1 MTVDIEKDFDSI
13 NHCFLIKVSEKF
25 GFEKDF
31 VKWIKILLQKQESCI
46 VKGGTTT
53 NYFKLE
59 KDIRQGDLISAYLFI
74 LVLEIEFLF
83 TKESKKINGLNIFD
97 KTFLYTAY
105 ADESTFFLKDTK
117 SVIELMNIF
126 DTSSKFSGL
135 RPNKSKCEMA
145 GIGVLKGVQV
155 VLCAMRYIDIVSS
168 IVKILDIYYSYNEKL
183 ETQENIKRHII
194 KIEKNLR
201 IWRMRGLS
209 IGGKITVFKT
219 LAISKIVHLAL
230 VKTIPNSITQELS
243 KIQKEFIWKTR
254 NLKIKHDALSKNHE
268 NGGLKNVDIMCKVV
282 SLQCSWIKRLYDNNL
297 HNREVIPL
305 HMITQKLGKKFLF
318 HSNLYVNPKQIN
330 HFQHYY
336 QKIFRKWSS
345 NL

>member
-1 MTVDIEKDFDSI
+1 M
-13 NHCFLIKVSEKF
+13 
-25 GFEKDF
+25 
-31 VKWIKILLQKQESCI
+31 
-46 VKGGTTT
+46 
-53 NYFKLE
+53 
-59 KDIRQGDLISAYLFI
+59 FI
-74 LVLEIEFLF
+74 LVLEIVFLF

-135 RPNKSKCEMA
+135 KPNKSKCEMA

-168 IVKILDIYYSYNEKL
+168 IVKILDIYYSYNKKL

-230 VKTIPNSITQELS
+230 VKTIPNSIIQELG
-243 KIQKEFIWKTR
+243 
-254 NLKIKHDALSKNHE
+254 KIKKNLSAKLAI
-268 NGGLKNVDIMCKVV
+268 LK
-282 SLQCSWIKRLYDNNL
+282 
-297 HNREVIPL
+297 
-305 HMITQKLGKKFLF
+305 
-318 HSNLYVNPKQIN
+318 
-330 HFQHYY
+330 
-336 QKIFRKWSS
+336 
-345 NL
+345 